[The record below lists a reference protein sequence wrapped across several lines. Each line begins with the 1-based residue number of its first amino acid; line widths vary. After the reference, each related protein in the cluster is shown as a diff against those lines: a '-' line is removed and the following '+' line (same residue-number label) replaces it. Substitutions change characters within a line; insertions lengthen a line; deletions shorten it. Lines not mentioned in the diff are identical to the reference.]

1 MAVDLRDVAAT
12 VADRLE
18 GERPVFVGEVP
29 DLMRTF
35 REGQERAR
43 QRYVEEVAHE
53 LELALARWLRQMK
66 FDPEDELAFMRDLAE
81 AAEAPDVQT
90 AIAVVIQEWTATGV
104 ALSDSDRREVLTS
117 DVIPDDMV
125 PIDRPS

>member
-43 QRYVEEVAHE
+43 QRYHDDVAQSF
-53 LELALARWLRQMK
+53 ELALNAWLNDMK
-66 FDPEDELAFMRDLAE
+66 FDPEDELAVMRDLAE
-81 AAEAPDVQT
+81 AADAPDVL
-90 AIAVVIQEWTATGV
+90 AAMAVVIQEWTATGL
-104 ALSDSDRREVLTS
+104 ALSDPDRREVLTS
-117 DVIPDDMV
+117 AVGEDDMV
-125 PIDRPS
+125 PIDRPD